1 MTKITAEKLVEI
13 VKEEMEKVLSEGP
26 SSGYKK
32 LDAKELPAGYD
43 TGEFG
48 EPDDY
53 ANFGGSGFKKGKDWK
68 YGPRGKETKIDQDIP
83 SELDTDKKETGY
95 EKMDEFNLNL
105 GLAKGEYG
113 DDVKGKVGYSIKI
126 QNDDKLQSMSTSTF
140 ADLSKAKEFV
150 KKNSKRII
158 TTNII
163 PDLSKPDK
171 VKNIDPKKLL
181 RIKENIDM
189 KKTELK
195 QIVKEEFTN
204 VMNELEL
211 QKEEEQL
218 DAKKVLTGIKKFQKM
233 FGTKAKLDIRK
244 YPKSIGTI
252 ATVALPAGTE
262 DGSPEQMKK
271 HKDMQKAIK
280 ALKLPVSKLDS
291 VKGQATFW
299 VQYGVDESIDEA
311 IKYKK
316 GKKDMKG
323 KDWVVFMTP
332 GMDGMQAMFYIG
344 VNGKGGWSPD
354 IFNTSEFRLHENGE
368 LKAKLNFKEGNINA
382 VAKKMHDL
390 NDKAG
395 SGEKN
400 GYTVKDYADIIRV
413 WVEMGKAMN
422 ESVTEGFSDG
432 TDSFKDGVKDTAEQ
446 LGYTMVGEV
455 EDANTTLNEK
465 KSTDWEVT
473 YDNNNI
479 GGKKI
484 KKGTKVKVKARN
496 SEEAH
501 KKAAK
506 SLGLGDSYMAL
517 KGIAKRLGESVNEAQ
532 RENVG
537 NLFIVK
543 DDNGHIHLEIG
554 GRSGQMNLGYVGGKK
569 LKEFL
574 SKLLKLSK
582 K

>member
-150 KKNSKRII
+150 KKNLKRII
-158 TTNII
+158 DTNII

-233 FGTKAKLDIRK
+233 FGTKAKLDVRK

-262 DGSPEQMKK
+262 DGSPEQDKK

-299 VQYGVDESIDEA
+299 VQYGVDESINERYGDWVKNVGKLDNIIKLSKQKKKA
-311 IKYKK
+311 IFYVTDDNYSNIGSFYLKNGKFAKVTSANPHYDLEKNKTKLYDKPDVIYKYKV
-316 GKKDMKG
+316 D
-323 KDWVVFMTP
+323 
-332 GMDGMQAMFYIG
+332 
-344 VNGKGGWSPD
+344 
-354 IFNTSEFRLHENGE
+354 
-368 LKAKLNFKEGNINA
+368 
-382 VAKKMHDL
+382 
-390 NDKAG
+390 
-395 SGEKN
+395 
-400 GYTVKDYADIIRV
+400 
-413 WVEMGKAMN
+413 

-517 KGIAKRLGESVNEAQ
+517 KGRAKRLGESITESQ

-574 SKLLKLSK
+574 YKLLKLSK